1 MKISARLFKKFLF
14 MLILACCI
22 YLGVFYFYQFSNET
36 LVIRAKKTPSLKNK
50 TLYAVLSVDLDT
62 ELDFYYFYLPITCLS
77 WRLINYEPIVL
88 AVTSKLTSSNDLA
101 NKWLEYLRI
110 LKIKVFFI
118 KSVDYYEKM
127 TGMLS
132 RLFVGLLDDNEI
144 ADESLIFQTDSDL
157 LPINKKFYQNFDK
170 SDSLKL
176 LDVSSFHFPIVGIRN
191 LEWGIKKGCQ

>member
-101 NKWLEYLRI
+101 NKSLEYLRI

-191 LEWGIKKGCQ
+191 LE